1 MPAMFLGIRLEGWLT
16 IAAIVLGPLLAFA
29 VQNFRDGRRERRN
42 RKLEIFRKL
51 MMTLKVPLNPVHV
64 DAINSIPVEFY
75 DDPKVLD
82 AWRLYASHLN
92 QRHSPGDD
100 LARWV
105 ERKFDLLVKLVHLIG
120 QGLGYGTIDEAA
132 IRDNTYV
139 PQGYADVESEWQ
151 QIRKAWLDVLNG
163 KRPVPTTMVGPVQIE
178 PVPELPDE
186 IQHAH
191 QLASFA
197 PPTTPSGGPEGDG
210 G

>member
-1 MPAMFLGIRLEGWLT
+1 MFLGIRLEEWLT
-16 IAAIVLGPLLAFA
+16 VAAIVLGPLLAFA
-29 VQNFRDGRRERRN
+29 VQNYRDARRERTN

-51 MMTLKVPLNPVHV
+51 MLTLKLPLNPVHV

-75 DDPKVLD
+75 DDHKVLD

-92 QRHSPGDD
+92 QRHQPGDD
-100 LARWV
+100 IARWG

-163 KRPVPTTMVGPVQIE
+163 RRPVPTTMVGPVHIE
-178 PVPELPDE
+178 PLPELPDE
-186 IQHAH
+186 VQKARRP
-191 QLASFA
+191 ASFA
-197 PPTTPSGGPEGDG
+197 PPATHSGGREGDAS
-210 G
+210 